1 MNFNKKIRQ
10 EAKLDSRRFGKGV
23 VCKIVYGPLLEYLYQ
38 KNIIP
43 SGVFITSKSGLDPI
57 NQKMVV
63 IPVNKYKYVLSLM
76 SNNEISKENTE
87 SIENNSDLESI
98 QNLTLS
104 EEYKISYIKQA
115 IVFVTISGSI
125 PEGQL
130 AGADPNTYDVLIDSL
145 DVNQAVAANYI
156 LTTKKIKRSK
166 EIR

>member
-38 KNIIP
+38 KSIIP
-43 SGVFITSKSGLDPI
+43 SGVFINSNTGLDPMDRRMI
-57 NQKMVV
+57 V
-63 IPVNKYKYVLSLM
+63 IPINKYRNILSLI
-76 SNNEISKENTE
+76 SNNEVSKENTE

-130 AGADPNTYDVLIDSL
+130 AGVDPNTYDVLIDSL
-145 DVNQAVAANYI
+145 DVNQAVEANYI